1 MELIYENRPQRD
13 EREGVIRSRNLF
25 IGATLIVVGVLWLL
39 NNFHLLD
46 NRVFD
51 VIFSWQMLL
60 VVIGGYLL
68 SLRRWL
74 AGGLVTAVGA
84 CLVTA
89 DLLHVYMPLNR
100 IAFPAI
106 LIAVGIAVVASR
118 RGR

>member
-1 MELIYENRPQRD
+1 MELINENRPQRD

-74 AGGLVTAVGA
+74 AGGLVTA
-84 CLVTA
+84 